1 MRLIAVWIHT
11 DMQTDLEGYYMDGQT
26 AERRRVRVRLTR
38 TGLHILLENGG
49 VLSWPLEEIRQPG
62 NFFGEDQIRLERG
75 GDTPE
80 VLTASRALFL
90 KIAHDVWPDSKKRFH
105 APGRSR
111 KRIGAVLLSAAA
123 AAGVIC
129 GLYFWGIPALSS
141 FLAPRIPVDWEEQLG
156 QSVVEQLAPPG
167 QQCGDAARARKV
179 EEILATLAAS
189 VPRAPYTF
197 RVIVVNNPS
206 VNALAIPGGT
216 IVVYQGLLEKTRTAE
231 ELAGVLAHE
240 MQHILRR
247 HATRALLQQAS
258 MKFLLAAAVGDAKGL
273 SYGLEGATALGILRY
288 SRQYEE
294 EADAEGIRML
304 IASGIDPR
312 GFYTFFETI
321 QKDGERS
328 LKIPAYL
335 STHPDMEGRIQRLKA
350 LAAGAPA
357 PRTRLL
363 PGYDWKDI
371 HAFCSAKPGRN
382 PAHQ

>member
-1 MRLIAVWIHT
+1 MAVWIHT

-26 AERRRVRVRLTR
+26 AERHRVRVRLTR
-38 TGLHILLENGG
+38 MGLHILLENGG
-49 VLSWPLEEIRQPG
+49 ALSWPLEEVRQPG
-62 NFFGEDQIRLERG
+62 NFFGDGQIRLERG

-80 VLTASRALFL
+80 VLMLPRALFL
-90 KIAHDVWPDSKKRFH
+90 KIAHDVWPDSKRRFR
-105 APGRSR
+105 APARR
-111 KRIGAVLLSAAA
+111 RHRVGAVLLSAAA

-129 GLYFWGIPALSS
+129 GLYFWGIPTLSS
-141 FLAPRIPVDWEEQLG
+141 FLAPRIPVAWEEQLG
-156 QSVVEQLAPPG
+156 QSVVQQLAPPE
-167 QQCGDAARARKV
+167 QQCRDIARTRKV
-179 EEILATLAAS
+179 EEILSTLAAS
-189 VPRAPYTF
+189 VPKAPYTF
-197 RVIVVNNPS
+197 RVVVVNNPS

-240 MQHILRR
+240 MQHILRH

-258 MKFLLAAAVGDAKGL
+258 MKFLMAAAVGDAKGL
-273 SYGLEGATALGILRY
+273 SYGLEGAKALGMLRY

-294 EADAEGIRML
+294 EADAEGVRML

-312 GFYTFFETI
+312 GLYTFFEAI
-321 QKDGERS
+321 QKDGEKS

-335 STHPDMEGRIQRLKA
+335 STHPDMEGRIQRLGA

-371 HAFCSAKPGRN
+371 HAFCPANPGSN
-382 PAHQ
+382 PRYH